1 LSIIIPFF
9 AISKYHYNIL
19 WLVEGYFECV
29 LKKIM

>member
-9 AISKYHYNIL
+9 AISKYHNNRL
-19 WLVEGYFECV
+19 WFGKGYFECV